1 MDTEIITVG
10 DELITGHT
18 IDTNSAFIA
27 RCLVD
32 IGCSVKYLS
41 SVGDTLELM
50 EESFRAAWRRSRLII
65 VTGGLGPTDDDI
77 TRKAIVRVFKR
88 NLIFH
93 EDVLA
98 DLKRRFAER
107 GVDMPAINQN
117 QALLP
122 QGATF
127 FANKVG
133 SALGICI
140 AEEGR
145 IFMALPG
152 VPTEAEEM
160 MLKEVV
166 PYVKGLRSGRAVHI
180 IKLRTTGI
188 FESKLSEMIGREVKV
203 GPGVRLAYL
212 PDYSGVDLRIMAT
225 ADTTAEAAEKAG
237 ELEKQLNKVCHKY
250 IYGRDGDTLEGTVGH
265 LLMDNDKTLTVAE
278 SCTAGR
284 LGMLITEVSG
294 SSEYFLGGTI
304 AYSNDVKIAQLG
316 VPADLID
323 EHGAVSEACAIAMAQ
338 GCRRLHHS
346 DYALSITGIAGP
358 TGGTEAK
365 PVGTTY
371 IGLASSHTAIARQ
384 FNLGGRRDI
393 NRARASYAAL
403 EMLRRE
409 ILDIE

>member
-27 RCLVD
+27 RCLID
-32 IGCSVKYLS
+32 IGCGVKYCS
-41 SVGDTLELM
+41 SVGDSIELM
-50 EESFRAAWRRSRLII
+50 EESFRTAWRRSKLII

-93 EDVLA
+93 EEVLA

-107 GVDMPAINQN
+107 GIDMPAINQN

-127 FANKVG
+127 FANKIG

-145 IFMALPG
+145 IFIALPG
-152 VPTEAEEM
+152 VPTEAEQM
-160 MLKEVV
+160 MVDEVI
-166 PYVKGLRSGRAVHI
+166 PYLKGLHSGQAVHVA
-180 IKLRTTGI
+180 KLRTTGI
-188 FESKLSEMIGREVKV
+188 YESKLAEMINGKIKV
-203 GPGVRLAYL
+203 EPGVRLAYL
-212 PDYSGVDLRIMAT
+212 PDYSGVDLRILAT
-225 ADTTAEAAEKAG
+225 AGTIDEAAEKTKR
-237 ELEKQLNKVCHKY
+237 LEKQLDKVCHKY
-250 IYGRDGDTLEGTVGH
+250 IYGRDSDTLEGTIGR
-265 LLMDNDKTLTVAE
+265 LLLDNDKTLTVAE

-304 AYSNDVKIAQLG
+304 AYSNDVKIAQLK
-316 VPADLID
+316 VPAELIE

-338 GCRRLHHS
+338 GCRQLHHS
-346 DYALSITGIAGP
+346 DYALAITGIAGP
-358 TGGTEAK
+358 TGGTKDK

-371 IGLASSHTAIARQ
+371 IGLASAHSVVARL
-384 FNLGGRRDI
+384 FKLGGRRDI

-403 EMLRRE
+403 ELLRRE
-409 ILDIE
+409 ILDIK